1 MTAGR
6 DFHVGYSPER
16 IDPSNTTWNFVN
28 TPKIVSGVDEAS
40 QTAVANFYGSLVDTV
55 VPVKG
60 YDDGGARARAAR

>member
-1 MTAGR
+1 MTAGL

-40 QTAVANFYGSLVDTV
+40 RTAVADFYGTSST
-55 VPVKG
+55 PS
-60 YDDGGARARAAR
+60 YR